1 MQYMYLRRA
10 GKAKNPG
17 RHPFGMIGVQ
27 KLADGTISVGVL
39 TIHSADRFDK
49 SQGRRLMFRKI
60 FKDRSALVT
69 PGGELPC
76 LTNLLGR
83 NVSRLDQP
91 VRHQEILNTLIT
103 DEAKSDY
110 PSLP

>member
-1 MQYMYLRRA
+1 
-10 GKAKNPG
+10 
-17 RHPFGMIGVQ
+17 
-27 KLADGTISVGVL
+27 
-39 TIHSADRFDK
+39 
-49 SQGRRLMFRKI
+49 MFRKI